1 LLAKN
6 RGVLNSSFL
15 YFLKRREKLK
25 LKQNKVVQVKV
36 EIVKGQAV
44 IEQGNPEIDQGKAR
58 KHQGNA
64 ENL

>member
-1 LLAKN
+1 MLAKN

-25 LKQNKVVQVKV
+25 LKQNKVVQ
-36 EIVKGQAV
+36 GQAV